1 MSASENNAIHR
12 VNHEIKHRRLDVLR
26 VTELTPRMRRITL
39 GGAQLQGFTSVGSD
53 DHVKLMFACS
63 AEEQAALDNLDFSR
77 DGLRP
82 TMREYTPRRID
93 LVAGE
98 LDIDFVL
105 HGDGP
110 ASTWAAQAEVG
121 QVLNIAGPRSS
132 MVVPDIF
139 DSYLLIGDETAIPA
153 IARRLEEL
161 PATRK
166 VLAVIEI
173 EDAEEQQDLVSQ
185 AQVQVIWVQRHQQ
198 DLLEVVKDLILP
210 EGQLLRVG
218 CPGKSP
224 DPQDQAPV
232 DRRKRRQRKPDQGRR
247 LLAPRPTRRRIT
259 GTIRVASWP
268 WPGARPANDPG
279 PVSAGRWQ

>member
-1 MSASENNAIHR
+1 MSVSETSAIHR

-26 VTELTPRMRRITL
+26 VTDLTPRMRRITL
-39 GGAQLQGFTSVGSD
+39 GGPQLQGFTSIGSD

-63 AEEQAALDNLDFSR
+63 TEEQAALDNLDFSR
-77 DGLRP
+77 DGARP

-110 ASTWAAQAEVG
+110 ASTWAAQAQVG

-132 MVVPDIF
+132 MVVPDSF
-139 DSYLLIGDETAIPA
+139 DSYLLVGDETAIPA

-166 VLAVIEI
+166 VVAVIEI
-173 EDAEEQQDLVSQ
+173 EDAEEQQALQ
-185 AQVQVIWVQRHQQ
+185 TLAQLEVIWVQRHRQ
-198 DLLEVVKDLILP
+198 DLLDVLKALPLP
-210 EGQLLRVG
+210 EGRLYTWVALE
-218 CPGKSP
+218 K
-224 DPQDQAPV
+224 ALT
-232 DRRKRRQRKPDQGRR
+232 RKAKR
-247 LLAPRPTRRRIT
+247 LLIEEKGVQEDLIKAAAYWRLDP
-259 GTIRVASWP
+259 
-268 WPGARPANDPG
+268 NDE
-279 PVSAGRWQ
+279 A